1 MLRRLRDSLRPSR
14 GNDLARSFERLG
26 WIGFWVQ
33 LVAWVLSALLM
44 IYVLAFNR
52 IPTAPRAGLP
62 LVEVFTIAGLV
73 MLAFTTF
80 WFYRYTLLGRRM
92 TESPSPLARSSVIGV
107 VWTGVVATCLGI
119 IFSVLVMLSETA
131 RLLFYF
137 LSMPQAGVPVIQTPA
152 TSLTNWVSAVDM
164 VSLLTL
170 VLTLAVE
177 VVALILGLWLLF
189 RSTQPDP
196 KLEEL
201 GGT

>member
-1 MLRRLRDSLRPSR
+1 MLRRLRDSLHPSR
-14 GNDLARSFERLG
+14 GNSLARAFERLG
-26 WIGFWVQ
+26 SIGFWVQ
-33 LVAWVLSALLM
+33 LSAGVLSLLLM
-44 IYVLAFNR
+44 VYVLAFNR
-52 IPTAPRAGLP
+52 VPSAPRAGLP
-62 LVEVFTIAGLV
+62 LVELFTIAGLL

-92 TESPSPLARSSVIGV
+92 SESPSPMARSSVIGV

-137 LSMPQAGVPVIQTPA
+137 LSMPQGGVPVIQTPA
-152 TSLTNWVSAVDM
+152 AGLTGSVSAIDM
-164 VSLLTL
+164 VSLMSL
-170 VLTLAVE
+170 VLTLAAE
-177 VVALILGLWLLF
+177 VIALILSLWLLF

-196 KLEEL
+196 KLDEL